1 MKKLIEEAQ
10 LEPEYSEELIQ
21 DTAVDDLVE
30 PQSRTEQEQAVSK
43 KEDSKK
49 SNDKNHRDER
59 NSNKRSRTGATAV
72 THTGTFYP
80 LHINCVLIY
89 RAVCLL

>member
-30 PQSRTEQEQAVSK
+30 PESRTEQAASK
-43 KEDSKK
+43 KENSKK

-59 NSNKRSRTGATAV
+59 NSTKRSRTGATAV
-72 THTGTFYP
+72 THTLARIIQCT
-80 LHINCVLIY
+80 
-89 RAVCLL
+89 

>member
-1 MKKLIEEAQ
+1 MIEEAQ

-30 PQSRTEQEQAVSK
+30 PQSRTEQAVSK
-43 KEDSKK
+43 KEKEDSKK

-72 THTGTFYP
+72 THTLAHFT
-80 LHINCVLIY
+80 HC
-89 RAVCLL
+89 A